1 MRRRDEKR
9 LLYKFMIDDD
19 DYKNVIYYFGDLDYK
34 KKIKE
39 FLDYAYNLEI
49 VNRLDKYYIDVSWIN
64 LKNKNDNV
72 IIDGDDLYHDLKVW
86 AEEEALYDV

>member
-1 MRRRDEKR
+1 MRKRDEKR

-19 DYKNVIYYFGDLDYK
+19 EYKNVIYYFGDLDYK

-39 FLDYAYNLEI
+39 FLQYAYDLDFI
-49 VNRLDKYYIDVSWIN
+49 RRLDNYYLDVSWIE
-64 LKNKNDNV
+64 LQNDYDTV

-86 AEEEALYDV
+86 MEEEALQ

>member
-1 MRRRDEKR
+1 MRKRDEKR

-19 DYKNVIYYFGDLDYK
+19 EYKNVIYYFGDLDYK

-39 FLDYAYNLEI
+39 FLQYAYDLDFI
-49 VNRLDKYYIDVSWIN
+49 KRLDKYYLDLSWIE
-64 LKNKNDNV
+64 LQNDYDTV

-86 AEEEALYDV
+86 MEEEALQ

>member
-1 MRRRDEKR
+1 MRKRDEKR

-19 DYKNVIYYFGDLDYK
+19 EYKNVIYYFGDLDYK

-39 FLDYAYNLEI
+39 FLQYAYDLDFI
-49 VNRLDKYYIDVSWIN
+49 KRLDNYYLDVSWIE
-64 LKNKNDNV
+64 LQNDYDTV

-86 AEEEALYDV
+86 MEEEVLYG